1 MSLETSDAI
10 SLYILRYEISIKYFR
25 PRFNSK
31 NRVDNT
37 YISYSFLYKLGLK
50 MFQVVYVY

>member
-10 SLYILRYEISIKYFR
+10 SLYILRNEISIKYFR

-37 YISYSFLYKLGLK
+37 YSYSFLYKSGLK
-50 MFQVVYVY
+50 MFQVVHVY